1 MKTTQFHGLLAAALL
16 FYLPVVT
23 LAAEPRLNLA
33 SSSSSALRRQNEQP
47 ADGQRELTGSA
58 NVARLASDGSIT
70 GRLSLVDPMSG
81 DLMPVQNV
89 VVNFVQSGS
98 IVGQTR
104 PGSDGQFVVDGLTPG
119 AYSVLANGP
128 GGFAAFRIQVEPAAA
143 GTRALPRGTVTIQ
156 FVLLAKAAPPPP
168 GTQIDATVIPASD
181 GKLIIAM
188 YRAERLRQKTG
199 GPFTN
204 LRPGEVRYASG
215 APPR

>member
-1 MKTTQFHGLLAAALL
+1 MKTTRFHGVFAAALL
-16 FYLPVVT
+16 LGVPVLS
-23 LAAEPRLNLA
+23 LAAEPRLA
-33 SSSSSALRRQNEQP
+33 MTSSSRALHRQNDQP
-47 ADGQRELTGSA
+47 GGGQELSGSA

-104 PGSDGQFVVDGLTPG
+104 PEADGRFVVDGLSAG
-119 AYSVLANGP
+119 LYSVIANGP
-128 GGFAAFRIQVEPAAA
+128 GGFAAFRIQVEPSEA

-156 FVLLAKAAPPPP
+156 FVMLARAAPPPA
-168 GTQIDATVIPASD
+168 GVQIDATVIPAGD

-204 LRPGEVRYASG
+204 LRPGEVRYAG
-215 APPR
+215 GPPR